1 MVWYCLQPDHCSW
14 FHACMA
20 LGECSLLFLCKA
32 KAIFVLLVGLGFF
45 FYKHCVIS
53 ISVPIDLSFFSN
65 WTISQYS
72 NHDHNKKCNKAD
84 QPE

>member
-1 MVWYCLQPDHCSW
+1 MFVVPCLHGLGRVLVAVSVQSKSNFCITGW
-14 FHACMA
+14 F
-20 LGECSLLFLCKA
+20 
-32 KAIFVLLVGLGFF
+32 GFF

-53 ISVPIDLSFFSN
+53 ISVPIDLSFFLN